1 MEITTQKRAESLKS
15 FCASF
20 GISYDLGFR
29 AAKDGRLKTI
39 RFGKKL
45 YVPASEIERIS
56 REGLGP
62 SSAVSRTKHKTEQ
75 EL

>member
-1 MEITTQKRAESLKS
+1 MDTAIHRRAESLKA

-39 RFGKKL
+39 RFGKRL
-45 YVPASEIERIS
+45 FVPASEVERVA

-62 SSAVSRTKHKTEQ
+62 SSAVASSTLKPGKD
-75 EL
+75 

>member
-1 MEITTQKRAESLKS
+1 METGTQRRAESLKA

-29 AAKDGRLKTI
+29 AVKDGRLKTI
-39 RFGKKL
+39 RFGKRL
-45 YVPASEIERIS
+45 FVPASEVERVA

-62 SSAVSRTKHKTEQ
+62 SSEVPRSTLKPGKD
-75 EL
+75 